1 MVNYLCKK
9 AIMKKILIG
18 LIVLALASCSELLH
32 VISEASQV
40 KNPVITDLDIANGL
54 KSALNKGVEKE
65 VKKLTQTNGFLK
77 NEKVKILFPSELQH
91 VEKKLRD
98 IGLGALPEKG
108 LELLNRAAEEAVKE
122 ATPIFISAIKN
133 MSFADARNILM
144 GHDSSATKYLESTTR
159 DSLYAKFYPVM
170 DASFSKVGADKAWSG
185 ITTNYNAIPFVKK
198 VNTDIKDFVSN
209 CALNGV
215 FKMITKEEKVIRN
228 DLSERTSDLLK
239 RVFSLQDL

>member
-1 MVNYLCKK
+1 
-9 AIMKKILIG
+9 MKKILIG
-18 LIVLALASCSELLH
+18 LIVLTLASCSELLH

-40 KNPVITDLDIANGL
+40 KNPAITDLDIANGL

-65 VKKLTQTNGFLK
+65 VEKLTQTNGFLK
-77 NEKVKILFPSELQH
+77 NENVKIRFPIELQH

-98 IGLGALPEKG
+98 LGLGALPDKG

-133 MSFADARNILM
+133 MSFVDARNILM
-144 GHDSSATKYLESTTR
+144 GHDSSATKYLELTTR
-159 DSLYAKFYPVM
+159 DSLYEKFYPVM
-170 DASFSKVGADKAWSG
+170 EKSFSKSGADKAWSVM
-185 ITTNYNAIPFVKK
+185 ISKYNSIPFVKK
-198 VNTDIKDFVSN
+198 ANTDIKDFVSD

-215 FKMITKEEKVIRN
+215 FKMISAEEKSIRN

-239 RVFSLQDL
+239 KVFSLQDPL